1 MIRALGTAAILVLGA
16 ACNRPQYLGASV
28 PHPCIARDVEGC
40 LGWMAERDLAAA
52 ALDIYEDA
60 ALRDYIQGIVDRL
73 AHESPLVAKQPP
85 RVVIADRDDTY
96 ATSGRR
102 IVIGR
107 TTIEKLATEAEL
119 AGVLAHELA
128 HVEARHGVA
137 SLFGQPPADDLAAKR
152 DAEAVADERAVW
164 LLEHAG
170 YAPRAFGS
178 ALRAILDED
187 DDIETTDDE
196 HPAREERL
204 ARVDALA
211 AGRKGIEARAEL
223 LRHIDHM
230 VVGRD
235 PRLGDRVGNAWVVA
249 ALGVALPLVPGDVVR
264 STEDVLALRRGSGT
278 IVAYA
283 IGAPWA
289 KELAAALEERE
300 LTTTALGPLAI
311 GVVPP
316 SPGGADTARRP
327 RTPLDKL
334 ARAVRSTLPQ
344 PAPGTHVAI
353 LLRPRG
359 ALVLELGGRDTP
371 HANLRAARDT
381 ELAAAAPT
389 RLAIAHAER
398 DGTVAELAPCPGRLL
413 DDPDRRV
420 HAGDPIK
427 CTDRPLPAE

>member
-1 MIRALGTAAILVLGA
+1 MTRALGLVILLA
-16 ACNRPQYLGASV
+16 ACSRPQYLGASV

-60 ALRDYIQGIVDRL
+60 ALRDYVQSIVDRL
-73 AHESPLVAKQPP
+73 AHESLVAKQPP

-137 SLFGQPPADDLAAKR
+137 SLFGQPPDDDLGARR

-170 YAPRAFGS
+170 YAPRAFGR
-178 ALRAILDED
+178 ALRAILDDEID
-187 DDIETTDDE
+187 ADDE
-196 HPAREERL
+196 HPAREQRL

-211 AGRKGIEARAEL
+211 AGRRGIEARDAL

-235 PRLGDRVGNAWVVA
+235 PRLGVRVGSAWVVA

-264 STEDVLALRRGSGT
+264 STEDILALRRGDGT
-278 IVAYA
+278 IVGYA

-289 KELAAALEERE
+289 KELAAALEDRE
-300 LTTTALGPLAI
+300 LSTTALGPLAI

-316 SPGGADTARRP
+316 PAAADSRRP

-344 PAPGTHVAI
+344 PAPGTRVAI

-359 ALVLELGGRDTP
+359 ALVLELGGRDAP
-371 HANLRAARDT
+371 DANLRAAREA

-427 CTDRPLPAE
+427 CTDRRLPDSRDSE

>member
-1 MIRALGTAAILVLGA
+1 VSRALVILAILN
-16 ACNRPQYLGASV
+16 ACNRPQYLGANV
-28 PHPCIARDVEGC
+28 PHPCLARDVEGC

-52 ALDIYEDA
+52 ALDIYEDS
-60 ALRDYIQGIVDRL
+60 ALRDYVQSLVDRL
-73 AHESPLVAKQPP
+73 AKQSLVASAPP

-107 TTIEKLATEAEL
+107 TTIEKLGTEAEL

-137 SLFGQPPADDLAAKR
+137 SLFGQPPADDLGAKR

-170 YAPRAFGS
+170 YAPRAFGR
-178 ALRAILDED
+178 ALRAILDEED
-187 DDIETTDDE
+187 AVDPDDE
-196 HPAREERL
+196 HPAREDRL

-211 AGRKGIEARAEL
+211 AGRRGIEARDQL

-264 STEDVLALRRGSGT
+264 STEDVLALRRGDGT

-289 KELAAALEERE
+289 KELAGALEERE

-311 GVVPP
+311 GVVPLP
-316 SPGGADTARRP
+316 AAADTRRP

-344 PAPGTHVAI
+344 PAPGTRVAI

-359 ALVLELGGRDTP
+359 ALVLELGGRDIP
-371 HANLRAARDT
+371 DANLRAARET

-413 DDPDRRV
+413 DDPERKV

-427 CTDRPLPAE
+427 CTDRPLPADD